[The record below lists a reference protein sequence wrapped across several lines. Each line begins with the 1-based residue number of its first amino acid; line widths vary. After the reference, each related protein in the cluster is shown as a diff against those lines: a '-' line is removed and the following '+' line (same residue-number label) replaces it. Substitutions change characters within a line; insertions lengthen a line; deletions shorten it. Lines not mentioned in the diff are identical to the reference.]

1 MKKKYV
7 DDLCSMLS
15 IPPLTTVIRVNT
27 AYYSPAE
34 VKEKLVRLLETQS
47 NDRSG
52 SVEDKQWHVFEH
64 PLLDDVLWTPSDSCQ
79 PVQQLPNKV
88 VVDTRCGESVLR
100 GADVYAPGVMAVPT
114 GFQSG
119 MSVSVYADVN
129 QSCKRGETQTSI
141 PNSVF
146 VGNGCSQMSRR
157 DIFSKFGK
165 PRY

>member
-1 MKKKYV
+1 M
-7 DDLCSMLS
+7 
-15 IPPLTTVIRVNT
+15 
-27 AYYSPAE
+27 E
-34 VKEKLVRLLETQS
+34 HLL
-47 NDRSG
+47 
-52 SVEDKQWHVFEH
+52 
-64 PLLDDVLWTPSDSCQ
+64 
-79 PVQQLPNKV
+79 
-88 VVDTRCGESVLR
+88 
-100 GADVYAPGVMAVPT
+100 